1 MDDDMDIDVVADEN
15 GQQIHNSAPGATN
28 RAMDVPLEEDDD
40 HVTKFG
46 SSNGSSYGEDE
57 DGVTMVELK
66 KKNFNATPA
75 VRAAPVEL
83 PTSTNLRVKVN
94 KLFVTAEWKWIEGGD
109 DTCGIC
115 RMAFE
120 ACCVDCK
127 CPGDECPLVL
137 GQCKH
142 PFHMH
147 CIVKWTDAQNTPK
160 PQCPLCRQEWKFAE

>member
-1 MDDDMDIDVVADEN
+1 MPRDTVLN
-15 GQQIHNSAPGATN
+15 KKQQDPKTEQN
-28 RAMDVPLEEDDD
+28 
-40 HVTKFG
+40 
-46 SSNGSSYGEDE
+46 
-57 DGVTMVELK
+57 K
-66 KKNFNATPA
+66 KQQVSRK
-75 VRAAPVEL
+75 
-83 PTSTNLRVKVN
+83 TSQRTHPM
-94 KLFVTAEWKWIEGGD
+94 VTAEWKWIEGGD

-115 RMAFE
+115 RMPFE

-160 PQCPLCRQEWKFAE
+160 PQCPLCRQEWKFAD

>member
-15 GQQIHNSAPGATN
+15 GQQIQNSAPSATN

-40 HVTKFG
+40 HTYSG

-57 DGVTMVELK
+57 DGVTMVEFK

-83 PTSTNLRVKVN
+83 PTNTDLRVKVN
-94 KLFVTAEWKWIEGGD
+94 KLFWKWIEGGD

>member
-15 GQQIHNSAPGATN
+15 GQQINSTPTTAAN
-28 RAMDVPLEEDDD
+28 RTMDVTLEEDDD
-40 HVTKFG
+40 HAYSLSSAG
-46 SSNGSSYGEDE
+46 STYVEDE
-57 DGVTMVELK
+57 EGATMVELK

-83 PTSTNLRVKVN
+83 PTNTRLRVKVN
-94 KLFVTAEWKWIEGGD
+94 KLCVTAEWKWIEGGD

-120 ACCVDCK
+120 ACCNQCK

-160 PQCPLCRQEWKFAE
+160 PQCPLCRQEWKFAD

>member
-1 MDDDMDIDVVADEN
+1 MDEEMDIDVVADEN
-15 GQQIHNSAPGATN
+15 GQQIGPEQ
-28 RAMDVPLEEDDD
+28 DVPNR
-40 HVTKFG
+40 TTYSG
-46 SSNGSSYGEDE
+46 SSNGSSYAEDE
-57 DGVTMVELK
+57 DGVPVVALK
-66 KKNFNATPA
+66 KKNFNPTPT
-75 VRAAPVEL
+75 VRAAPAEL
-83 PTSTNLRVKVN
+83 SSNTRLKIKVN
-94 KLFVTAEWKWIEGGD
+94 KLFGGD

-115 RMAFE
+115 RMPFE

-160 PQCPLCRQEWKFAE
+160 PQCPLCRQEWKFAD